1 MKHLSWESVLGKI
14 LDTVSNIIGEFRN
27 YESSTVLT
35 CFLSVIGLLLFFFQ
49 VFNKVWPWAQWT
61 DWEFKMIP
69 AVSWRMWGRENTN
82 GLRKTFGR
90 QFHCPDGTGWY
101 YARIEGS
108 AGGGKVS
115 ESRHILVMESTGL
128 DDEIRERG
136 MSRMIPRFLAKET
149 GLLLRFLDWN
159 RRRSGGIRSRTGQIW
174 ILDMLG

>member
-1 MKHLSWESVLGKI
+1 MKHLFWEIVPGKI

-27 YESSTVLT
+27 YESSTVLA
-35 CFLSVIGLLLFFFQ
+35 CFLSVIGLPLFSFQ
-49 VFNKVWPWAQWT
+49 VFNKVWPWALWT

-69 AVSWRMWGRENTN
+69 AVSWRMWGRENKN
-82 GLRKTFGR
+82 GHRKTFGR

-101 YARIEGS
+101 YALIEGS

-115 ESRHILVMESTGL
+115 ESRYSLVMESIGL

-149 GLLLRFLDWN
+149 GLLLRFLDLN
-159 RRRSGGIRSRTGQIW
+159 RRSEGIRSRTGQIW